1 MSMSGVIVS
10 SATYA
15 TMLPPA
21 TTTITVTTTHHYT
34 ITVSPVHPH
43 QKVVASD
50 GDSDVQRTTKV
61 NDISTFLAEAMDKT
75 TRVDGGPML
84 NIIFST
90 YDSLPKVAE
99 AQVSDK

>member
-1 MSMSGVIVS
+1 MGGVIS
-10 SATYA
+10 LSPAYA
-15 TMLPPA
+15 TILPPA

-34 ITVSPVHPH
+34 ITISPVHTH

-50 GDSDVQRTTKV
+50 GDSDVQRTTNV
-61 NDISTFLAEAMDKT
+61 DDISSFLAKAMDKT
-75 TRVDGGPML
+75 TSVDGGPML

-99 AQVSDK
+99 AQVSYK

>member
-1 MSMSGVIVS
+1 MGGVIS
-10 SATYA
+10 LSPAYA
-15 TMLPPA
+15 TILPPA

-34 ITVSPVHPH
+34 ITISPVHTH

-61 NDISTFLAEAMDKT
+61 DDISTFLAEAMDRT
-75 TRVDGGPML
+75 TSVDGGPML

-90 YDSLPKVAE
+90 YHSLPKVAE
-99 AQVSDK
+99 AQVSYK

>member
-1 MSMSGVIVS
+1 MQRALVPEGTDFSMSRLALTG
-10 SATYA
+10 
-15 TMLPPA
+15 
-21 TTTITVTTTHHYT
+21 
-34 ITVSPVHPH
+34 

-61 NDISTFLAEAMDKT
+61 DDISTFLAEAMDKT
-75 TRVDGGPML
+75 TSVDGGPML